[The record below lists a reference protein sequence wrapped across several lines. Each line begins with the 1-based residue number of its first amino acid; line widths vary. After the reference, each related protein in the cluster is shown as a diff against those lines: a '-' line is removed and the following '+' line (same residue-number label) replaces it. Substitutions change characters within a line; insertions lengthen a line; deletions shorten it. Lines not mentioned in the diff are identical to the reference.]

1 MIMASYFS
9 AVTLEPRRA
18 WNKAVTTLIFF
29 LFFFV
34 TEFYTLKNIGV
45 ELLHNVSVSAVQQS
59 QSAICTHMSPPRR
72 PPPYSPHQAPAL
84 WVIAERQAECPVL
97 HSSFPVAVVHTRYTP
112 ANADLSVRPTL
123 CLSPRVHTSTLTWKR
138 LLMEN

>member
-1 MIMASYFS
+1 MRMASYFS

-29 LFFFV
+29 LFFFFV

-59 QSAICTHMSPPRR
+59 ESAIGIHISPPLR
-72 PPPYSPHQAPAL
+72 PPSYSPHQAPAL
-84 WVIAERQAECPVL
+84 WVIAERQAERPVL
-97 HSSFPVAVVHTRYTP
+97 HSSFPLAVVHTWCIH
-112 ANADLSVRPTL
+112 ANAALSVRSTL
-123 CLSPRVHTSTLTWKR
+123 CFSPSVSTRPLSHG
-138 LLMEN
+138 NDF